1 MKRDQDTG
9 VQQKTHNNHVAET
22 SQEGIVELLRI
33 GSLENYTLDWYT
45 VPKSNPSNLKNN
57 KIIAKA
63 SEMQK

>member
-33 GSLENYTLDWYT
+33 GSLEKDN
-45 VPKSNPSNLKNN
+45 
-57 KIIAKA
+57 
-63 SEMQK
+63 